1 MNFIYILFI
10 VYYAVGL
17 LKYLYI
23 IASNKKKV
31 GSDSYSLLD
40 TSSSENSNN
49 KNNEYSFN
57 SNNEIFNTTF

>member
-23 IASNKKKV
+23 IASSKKKV
-31 GSDSYSLLD
+31 GADSYSLLD
-40 TSSSENSNN
+40 TSSSENSNT
-49 KNNEYSFN
+49 KNYESSLNT
-57 SNNEIFNTTF
+57 NNEIFNTTF

>member
-23 IASNKKKV
+23 IASSKKKV

-40 TSSSENSNN
+40 TSSSENSNT
-49 KNNEYSFN
+49 KNYESSLNT
-57 SNNEIFNTTF
+57 NNEIFNTTF